1 MQYIQM
7 GGWVM
12 YLIVGCSVI
21 ALGLVIERLLIFYYA
36 ECNMAIWFPNF
47 EALIRSGKYQEA
59 ISYCESSRALIP
71 KLLAVGVRHRSESNE
86 DIRQI
91 LIDEIQ
97 VHILPTLQ
105 RNLNFIATIGK
116 ISPMLGLLGT
126 VVGMVSMFMRIKD
139 VGLGNPQAVSEDI
152 AFALITTVGG
162 LLVLI
167 PLLLVQAYFNNRI
180 RAFEREIFYYTS
192 RFLRE
197 IRKRPDLAKSKE

>member
-1 MQYIQM
+1 MEYIQM

-12 YLIVGCSVI
+12 YLIVACSVV
-21 ALGLVIERLLIFYYA
+21 ALGLVIERLLTFHYA
-36 ECNMAIWFPNF
+36 TCDMASFFPNL
-47 EALIRSGKYQEA
+47 ESLIKTSKYAEA

-71 KLLAVGVRHRSESNE
+71 QLLATGIRHRSESNE

-97 VHILPTLQ
+97 VHVLPSLQ
-105 RNLNFIATIGK
+105 KNLNFLTTIGK
-116 ISPMLGLLGT
+116 VAPMLGLLGT

-162 LLVLI
+162 LMVVIPILLI
-167 PLLLVQAYFNNRI
+167 HAYFMNKI
-180 RAFEREIFYYTS
+180 RAFEREIFYYSS

-197 IRKRPDLAKSKE
+197 LRKRQDRSTAKE